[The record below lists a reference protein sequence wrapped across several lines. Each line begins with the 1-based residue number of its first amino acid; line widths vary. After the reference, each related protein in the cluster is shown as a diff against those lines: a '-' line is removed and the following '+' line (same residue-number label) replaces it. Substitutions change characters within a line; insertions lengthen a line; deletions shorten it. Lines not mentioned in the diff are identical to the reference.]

1 MCIFCI
7 SILFFILIFILLL
20 RDLSHVV
27 RDSTLEKNPEL
38 QKGYHNLDKG
48 WMTSQIDGNLRRSLD
63 LTLKDSQLI
72 HQQSLILNPFSLLD
86 NFSSLPTS

>member
-20 RDLSHVV
+20 RDLSHVE

-38 QKGYHNLDKG
+38 QKGL
-48 WMTSQIDGNLRRSLD
+48 QIRAE
-63 LTLKDSQLI
+63 
-72 HQQSLILNPFSLLD
+72 
-86 NFSSLPTS
+86 

>member
-48 WMTSQIDGNLRRSLD
+48 
-63 LTLKDSQLI
+63 
-72 HQQSLILNPFSLLD
+72 
-86 NFSSLPTS
+86 